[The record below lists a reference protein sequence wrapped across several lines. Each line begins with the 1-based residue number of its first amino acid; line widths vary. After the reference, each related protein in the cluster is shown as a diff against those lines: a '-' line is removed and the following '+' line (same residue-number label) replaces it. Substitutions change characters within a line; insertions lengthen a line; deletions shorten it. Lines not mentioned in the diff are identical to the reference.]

1 MKIIIAGTRT
11 CEDIKHLYNGLK
23 ASGINCDLL
32 TEVISGKAKG
42 ADTLGETYA
51 KLFDIQIKSFPADWN
66 QYGKGAGFI
75 RNQDMANYC
84 FTEDILLALW
94 DGQSKGTLDMISKA
108 KKKSMKVYI
117 WNYIENNC

>member
-11 CEDIKHLYNGLK
+11 CEDTKHLYHGLK
-23 ASGINCDLL
+23 ASGINCDLI

-51 KLFDIQIKSFPADWN
+51 KMFGIRVKSFPADWN
-66 QYGKGAGFI
+66 QHGKRAGFI
-75 RNQDMANYC
+75 RNQEMANYC
-84 FTEDILLALW
+84 STEDTLLALW

-108 KKKSMKVYI
+108 NKKGMNVYI
-117 WNYIENNC
+117 WN